1 MKRFLLLFALCALAL
16 TSCKKGTN
24 IIYTVAAEDITP
36 CTVKIVAR
44 VSQPEAFT
52 MPLMIVYLSP
62 SPNLHSQAVTPS
74 KLSTSKIKDGE
85 MTVFYPYLKPEMA
98 YYFWV
103 RVIQDGVNYDSP
115 DFGFVTP
122 DLPTGVIDMGL
133 SVKWASTNL
142 GASALEE
149 KGDLFAWGEVAE
161 KTDFTWETYKWC
173 QGSEGTLTKY
183 CEADGKKVLDPE
195 DDAAHVILG
204 GNWRMPTAKE
214 YRELHRNCTQSS
226 TIEYKGTMGVTF
238 TSNINGNTL
247 FFPMRDA
254 PTYDG
259 RHTYKKGHC
268 WTSSL
273 DGNTGGYNDPY
284 YPLVW
289 EKGITQ
295 EITNKIPLEL
305 EMEYRYEAAF
315 IRPVL
320 AE

>member
-16 TSCKKGTN
+16 TSCKKGAN

-62 SPNLHSQAVTPS
+62 SPNLHSQAITPV
-74 KLSTSKIKDGE
+74 KLSTSEIKDGE
-85 MTVFYPYLKPEMA
+85 MTVFYPYLEPEVA

-142 GASALEE
+142 GANELNEL
-149 KGDLFAWGEVAE
+149 GDMFAWGEIQP
-161 KTDFTWETYKWC
+161 KTEFSWENYKWC
-173 QGSEGTLTKY
+173 NGTGDSLTKY
-183 CEADGKKVLDPE
+183 NEADGKQDLDPE
-195 DDAAHVILG
+195 DDAARVIMG
-204 GNWRMPTAKE
+204 GKWRMPTPKE
-214 YRELHRNCTQSS
+214 CRELIRNCTRGK
-226 TIEYKGTMGVTF
+226 IIVYKGMEGIPF
-238 TSNINGNTL
+238 ISNINGNTI
-247 FFPMRDA
+247 FFPFRSLD
-254 PTYDG
+254 TWSKTGDF
-259 RHTYKKGHC
+259 

-273 DGNTGGYNDPY
+273 NGNTGGYYDPE
-284 YPLVW
+284 YPIVW
-289 EKGITQ
+289 GKAITQ
-295 EITNKIPLEL
+295 EIVNRLPFGFS
-305 EMEYRYEAAF
+305 MSARSEAAF

-320 AE
+320 PE

>member
-74 KLSTSKIKDGE
+74 KLSTSEIKDGE

-149 KGDLFAWGEVAE
+149 VGDSFAWGEVE
-161 KTDFTWETYKWC
+161 PKTSFAWEYYKWC
-173 QGSEGTLTKY
+173 EGSKDTITKY
-183 CEADGKKVLDPE
+183 TKADGKTVLEPE

-204 GNWRMPTAKE
+204 GNWRMPTNE
-214 YRELHRNCTQSS
+214 EFRELFDNCDLSATQYKS
-226 TIEYKGTMGVTF
+226 TRGVAL
-238 TSNINGNTL
+238 TSRINKNTL
-247 FFPMRDA
+247 FFPNHVVTLSGGA
-254 PTYDG
+254 AVF
-259 RHTYKKGHC
+259 
-268 WTSSL
+268 
-273 DGNTGGYNDPY
+273 DGNCWSSSVYFYSDDADSG
-284 YPLVW
+284 
-289 EKGITQ
+289 Q
-295 EITNKIPLEL
+295 ENAYRFNASIGAM
-305 EMEYRYEAAF
+305 MEILPEQRYAAGF

>member
-16 TSCKKGTN
+16 TSCKKGAN

-62 SPNLHSQAVTPS
+62 SPNLHSQAITPV
-74 KLSTSKIKDGE
+74 KLSTSEIKDGE
-85 MTVFYPYLKPEMA
+85 MTVFYPYLEPEVA

-122 DLPTGVIDMGL
+122 DLPTGVLDMGL

-142 GASALEE
+142 GANELNEL
-149 KGDLFAWGEVAE
+149 GDMFAWGEIQP
-161 KTDFTWETYKWC
+161 KTEFSWENYKWC
-173 QGSEGTLTKY
+173 NGTGDSLTKY
-183 CEADGKKVLDPE
+183 NEADGKQDLDPE
-195 DDAAHVILG
+195 DDAARVIMG
-204 GNWRMPTAKE
+204 GKWRMPTPKE
-214 YRELHRNCTQSS
+214 CRELIRNCTRGK
-226 TIEYKGTMGVTF
+226 IIVYKGMEGIPF
-238 TSNINGNTL
+238 ISNINGNTI
-247 FFPMRDA
+247 FFPFRSLD
-254 PTYDG
+254 TWSKTGDF
-259 RHTYKKGHC
+259 

-273 DGNTGGYNDPY
+273 NGNTGGYYDPE
-284 YPLVW
+284 YPIVW
-289 EKGITQ
+289 GKAITQ
-295 EITNKIPLEL
+295 EIVNRLPFGFS
-305 EMEYRYEAAF
+305 MSARSEAAF

-320 AE
+320 PE